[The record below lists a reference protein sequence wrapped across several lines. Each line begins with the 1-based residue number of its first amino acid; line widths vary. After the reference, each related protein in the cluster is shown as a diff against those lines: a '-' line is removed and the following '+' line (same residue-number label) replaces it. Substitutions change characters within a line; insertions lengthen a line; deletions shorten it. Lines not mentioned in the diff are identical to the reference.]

1 MQMKTKAIIAICTI
15 ACIVTFLI
23 TGVFSSFSDGNN
35 TLGFPFTFYQYLG
48 GKRFPEPESRHH
60 FNASLLVVDLLIV
73 SVVSVSVGFI
83 FKKMRRPK

>member
-1 MQMKTKAIIAICTI
+1 MKTKTVIAICTI
-15 ACIVTFLI
+15 GCIVTFLI

-35 TLGFPFTFYQYLG
+35 TIGFPFTFYQYLG

-60 FNASLLVVDLLIV
+60 FNALLLVADLLIV

-83 FKKMRRPK
+83 FKKMRRPN

>member
-1 MQMKTKAIIAICTI
+1 MKTKTILIICTI

-48 GKRFPEPESRHH
+48 GKRFPEPESRHR
-60 FNASLLVVDLLIV
+60 FNALLLVADLLIV
-73 SVVSVSVGFI
+73 SLVSVYTWF
-83 FKKMRRPK
+83 FLQKMRRSK